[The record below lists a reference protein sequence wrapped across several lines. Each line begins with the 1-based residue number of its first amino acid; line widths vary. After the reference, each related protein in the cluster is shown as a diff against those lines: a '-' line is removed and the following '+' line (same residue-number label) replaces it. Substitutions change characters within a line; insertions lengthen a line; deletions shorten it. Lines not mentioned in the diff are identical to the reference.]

1 MKKVIEKPYIIFLGF
16 IPFILLLGY
25 FNKSNFLNFNIHS
38 TYFVIYHQDLT
49 LLISIYF
56 AVIALV
62 YFIVIKKGKRL
73 KNWMNFIHSIIS
85 VFGLF
90 FLKILVDFSQTELL
104 KPRRSY
110 ADNNLEYVNSGI
122 LILILLIIIA
132 QFIFLINLTLSLI
145 NNKKYSIE
153 RKG

>member
-90 FLKILVDFSQTELL
+90 ILKILVDFSQTELL